1 MKVQNENYKNV
12 KLEKVL
18 FRVSE
23 VHVKLLNKIM
33 YLNYCTE

>member
-1 MKVQNENYKNV
+1 MKVENENYK